1 MLVGLLDYLAIGSL
15 LDVGSGT
22 GRVIT
27 YVKKAKPDLMILG
40 VEPVQEL
47 REVAYEKGISPAE
60 LTDGDALD
68 LRCGDGAFDLV
79 CAFGVLHH
87 IRTPEI
93 AIGEMLRVAKKAIS
107 SRTRTISAKAL
118 GLREASSKP

>member
-1 MLVGLLDYLAIGSL
+1 
-15 LDVGSGT
+15 
-22 GRVIT
+22 VIT
-27 YVKKAKPDLMILG
+27 YVKKAKPDVMVMG

-47 REVAYEKGISPAE
+47 REVAYAKGISPAE

-68 LRCGDGAFDLV
+68 LRFGDGAFDLV

-93 AIGEMLRVAKKAIS
+93 AIGEMLRVAKKAIFLS
-107 SRTRTISAKAL
+107 DANNFGQGSWPARSIKQ
-118 GLREASSKP
+118 P